1 MKKSVISIRRR
12 IIIVLLGIIVSIAII
27 TCLIYRYNTNHLLIS
42 KPKQENYVDCTE
54 ELEGLSDYYNAC
66 GIGQMQIQGAR
77 KYDNGSRDAMIYIDG
92 ICNIPEANSSILLIR
107 DYLEKNEEQ
116 FFDDA
121 FYMHICLQGI
131 GDDATESLAAMIE
144 FNFEISD
151 PIIETVY
158 LQEGIIINSKD
169 YECVSLPVAI
179 VNVSACNELTEEEF
193 YVLERNYPEADYVLP

>member
-1 MKKSVISIRRR
+1 M
-12 IIIVLLGIIVSIAII
+12 
-27 TCLIYRYNTNHLLIS
+27 YRYKTNNLLIS
-42 KPKQENYVDCTE
+42 KPEQDYYVDCTDD
-54 ELEGLSDYYNAC
+54 LQGLADYYNAN
-66 GIGQMQIQGAR
+66 GVGQMQIQGAR
-77 KYDNGSRDAMIYIDG
+77 EYDNGSRDAMIYIDG

-179 VNVSACNELTEEEF
+179 VNVSACDELTEEEF